1 MQPTFFSQHGEDIIA
16 LRAFDRSRGPRFFV
30 EVGMIDGRR
39 FSNTLAL
46 EQHGWRGVC
55 VEAHPGF
62 VDRVRRNRP
71 NSAVVHCAAADR
83 AGVLPFHA
91 DPRGDLSGLAPRD
104 ADQMR
109 DRFGDDFQ
117 GYRVVDVPVR
127 TLDDILTEANAPRDI
142 EIVSIDIEGGEL
154 AALQGFD
161 LDRWRPRLLI
171 LEADDDPALDTLR
184 SHLRPF
190 GYRLA
195 RRVGVN
201 AMFTRSRLDAWRVR
215 AVRVD
220 RQVLHT
226 ANPMD
231 ATTDDRLM
239 FPSAYE
245 TRGDYGRRLLRTLR
259 PAA

>member
-1 MQPTFFSQHGEDIIA
+1 MSQTFYSQHGEDVIA

-46 EQHGWRGVC
+46 EERGWRGVC

-62 VDRVRRNRP
+62 VARVRRNRP
-71 NSAVVHCAAADR
+71 NSTVVHCAAADR

-104 ADQMR
+104 SGQMR
-109 DRFGDDFQ
+109 DRFGEDFR
-117 GYRVVDVPVR
+117 GYEVIDVPVR
-127 TLDDILTEANAPRDI
+127 TLDDILAENDAPQNM
-142 EIVSIDIEGGEL
+142 EVVSIDIEGGEL
-154 AALQGFD
+154 AALRGFD

-171 LEADDDPALDTLR
+171 LEADDDAALDALTN
-184 SHLRPF
+184 HLQPR

-201 AMFTRSRLDAWRVR
+201 AMFTRSRLDAWRIR

-220 RQVLHT
+220 RRVLHT

-231 ATTDDRLM
+231 HAAADRVM
-239 FPSAYE
+239 YPSAYE

-259 PAA
+259 